1 MVSLIVLAR
10 RILGR
15 RGTFLLR
22 TVLSELTYRVG
33 FFYEYADS
41 LGKKNGISA
50 VMCLYNEEDWVKSA
64 MLSLKELVDEY
75 VVVDSSSDRTP
86 FIAREVAE
94 EHGLNLKLIRIP
106 PGSLAE
112 AKLTGLKN
120 SSYKWILFHDGDMVL
135 YEWAPRIIRE
145 VVESLNPRRHYL
157 VYWKYLLMCG
167 DVHHVCGSEPYHIE
181 HWLVTYSQKL
191 KYKYLDH
198 GGGVHMETLIAPLRL
213 YKPIYIDKI
222 LGVHLAYVRGP
233 EKIALKY
240 IRLQHRKRLL
250 EYTSSGV
257 SAEEAVVRIAREVYG
272 AQSLKELGEKLIND
286 MVSKLPR
293 YEEAKHGPLPRVLVD
308 YLRKE
313 ITW

>member
-10 RILGR
+10 RFLGR

-22 TVLSELTYRVG
+22 TVLSELTYRMG

-41 LGKKNGISA
+41 VGRKNGISA
-50 VMCLYNEEDWVKSA
+50 VMCLYNEEDWVKPA

-86 FIAREVAE
+86 LIVREVAE

-135 YEWAPRIIRE
+135 YEWAPKIIHE

-167 DVHHVCGSEPYHIE
+167 DVHHVCGDEPYHIE

-191 KYKYLDH
+191 KYKYLDY
-198 GGGVHMETLIAPLRL
+198 GGGVYMETLIAPLRL
-213 YKPIYIDKI
+213 YKPILVDRV
-222 LGVHLAYVRGP
+222 LGVHLAYVRSP
-233 EKIALKY
+233 EKIALKH
-240 IRLQHRKRLL
+240 IRLQYRKRLL

-257 SAEEAVVRIAREVYG
+257 SAEEAVVRIAREVYN
-272 AQSLKELGEKLIND
+272 AQSLRELGERLIKD

-293 YEEAKHGPLPRVLVD
+293 YDEAKHGPLPRVLLD
-308 YLRKE
+308 YLKKE
-313 ITW
+313 IT